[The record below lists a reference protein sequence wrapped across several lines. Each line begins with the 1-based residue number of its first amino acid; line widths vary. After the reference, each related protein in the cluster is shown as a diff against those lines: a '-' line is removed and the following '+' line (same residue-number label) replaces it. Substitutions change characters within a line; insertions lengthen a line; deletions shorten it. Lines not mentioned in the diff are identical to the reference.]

1 MWGVPFWASFQREAS
16 AWVRE
21 YHRAPPA
28 AWQSGPVRPVL
39 IPGSSSSSHWETES
53 FGTQA
58 GGSSP
63 SQVVSRENSTSQA
76 ASPYLGTSAGA
87 MAHTGRKAWASEE
100 RR

>member
-1 MWGVPFWASFQREAS
+1 MSGVPFWASCQREAS

-28 AWQSGPVRPVL
+28 ECQSGAARPVL

-63 SQVVSRENSTSQA
+63 SQVVSRENSIS
-76 ASPYLGTSAGA
+76 
-87 MAHTGRKAWASEE
+87 
-100 RR
+100 